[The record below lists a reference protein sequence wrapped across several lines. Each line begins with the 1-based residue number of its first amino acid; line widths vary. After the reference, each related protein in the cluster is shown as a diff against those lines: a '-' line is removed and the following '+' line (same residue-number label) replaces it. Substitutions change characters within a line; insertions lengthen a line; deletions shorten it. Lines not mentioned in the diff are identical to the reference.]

1 LESKAISFPL
11 EQLLEALRSILARRQ
26 ALTLANVSNAL
37 VVNGI
42 RARVSGIETLADG
55 FLKFL
60 DSVAL
65 TSITFLSNL
74 SYDELKA
81 FVGALGQ
88 LPPSGLNHEFWIR
101 LARDKRFSSILFN
114 QVFYETR
121 VTPSKALHEEEPSEE
136 EAEEFSGDFWKAQ
149 MAMPATEDLFESFFK
164 EMPDRMNDLL
174 MKGDEKE
181 SRQIT
186 KRLFRGFQNR
196 PFPIRERVVDGCRRL
211 LDSLKLGF
219 QHHFSKLMA
228 DPLLIAFLEEKDP
241 RMLREIAFLLHHMAT
256 HLIQFG
262 EYAIS
267 TRILQTLYDRYQKLL
282 ANKDP
287 EAQRLA
293 KFLDRKLEPTTQQLL
308 VNDLKSG
315 EISRQE
321 NAARLL
327 GALGQVAIPLLVDV
341 IKKEGDLRLRQIAAN
356 LLGEMGPEGGEVL
369 KRELVLEISQTERL
383 RILEIIDTVAR
394 DLRTELAFALDGDDP
409 QVREAAL
416 QLAERLNNSEVAELL
431 LNYARSQNT
440 GLAVDAIKSLGK
452 LKPQG
457 AIEAIA
463 SLLNGTNDMKLMMA
477 CCQALGQ
484 IGEPACV
491 EPLLNILKG
500 KRSLFRRKRRSPQVR
515 STAAFA
521 MAQIPHPRVPELLAP
536 FVEDRDLRVREIAR
550 SRVYPGNPLPTKE

>member
-1 LESKAISFPL
+1 
-11 EQLLEALRSILARRQ
+11 
-26 ALTLANVSNAL
+26 
-37 VVNGI
+37 
-42 RARVSGIETLADG
+42 
-55 FLKFL
+55 
-60 DSVAL
+60 
-65 TSITFLSNL
+65 
-74 SYDELKA
+74 
-81 FVGALGQ
+81 
-88 LPPSGLNHEFWIR
+88 
-101 LARDKRFSSILFN
+101 
-114 QVFYETR
+114 
-121 VTPSKALHEEEPSEE
+121 
-136 EAEEFSGDFWKAQ
+136 
-149 MAMPATEDLFESFFK
+149 
-164 EMPDRMNDLL
+164 
-174 MKGDEKE
+174 
-181 SRQIT
+181 
-186 KRLFRGFQNR
+186 
-196 PFPIRERVVDGCRRL
+196 
-211 LDSLKLGF
+211 
-219 QHHFSKLMA
+219 
-228 DPLLIAFLEEKDP
+228 
-241 RMLREIAFLLHHMAT
+241 
-256 HLIQFG
+256 
-262 EYAIS
+262 
-267 TRILQTLYDRYQKLL
+267 
-282 ANKDP
+282 
-287 EAQRLA
+287 
-293 KFLDRKLEPTTQQLL
+293 
-308 VNDLKSG
+308 
-315 EISRQE
+315 
-321 NAARLL
+321 LL